1 MKTPVRFSVALTGLT
16 RAADLPLLSPKQVG
30 DRCNV
35 SSACVIAAINRGE
48 LKASRLGR
56 QYRIREDAVG
66 EWIESQTVQANTPP
80 LVSLGSL
87 PEPVAPPTRAE
98 AGSLARLFE
107 LERGATS

>member
-1 MKTPVRFSVALTGLT
+1 MKTPVRFSVALSGVT
-16 RAADLPLLSPKQVG
+16 RASELPLLSPKQVAE
-30 DRCNV
+30 RCNV

-66 EWIESQTVQANTPP
+66 EWIDSQTVQANTAP
-80 LVSLGSL
+80 LVSLGAL
-87 PEPVAPPTRAE
+87 PEPVSLPPRTE